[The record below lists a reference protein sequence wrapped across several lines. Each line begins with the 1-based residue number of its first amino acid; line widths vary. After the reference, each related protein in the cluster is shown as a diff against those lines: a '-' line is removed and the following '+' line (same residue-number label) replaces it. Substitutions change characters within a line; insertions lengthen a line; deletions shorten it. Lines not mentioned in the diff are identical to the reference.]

1 MGAGEH
7 ASLAGRTALVTGA
20 SRGIG
25 RCIALALA
33 RAGADVAVVARTPSD
48 LEAVAADVR
57 GLGVRSLGVPCDVTN
72 AEQVAAMASQ
82 VRQRLDAVEVL
93 VNNAGGG
100 ASHRFLGH
108 PDDLWDRMLALN
120 LTSAYYVTKAFVG
133 PMVERASHA
142 LADAPAGPMVERRWG
157 RIMNVASVAGRTG
170 ARYVAAYTAAK
181 HGVIGLTRALAV
193 ELAGHGVTVNA
204 VCPGYVDTSMTRAT
218 IANIGERTGR
228 TAAEA
233 RSELEK
239 MNLQRRLIAPEEVA
253 SVVVFL
259 AAETSRGISGEAI
272 GVDGGGVAR

>member
-133 PMVERASHA
+133 PMVER
-142 LADAPAGPMVERRWG
+142 RWG
-157 RIMNVASVAGRTG
+157 RIVNVASVAGRTG